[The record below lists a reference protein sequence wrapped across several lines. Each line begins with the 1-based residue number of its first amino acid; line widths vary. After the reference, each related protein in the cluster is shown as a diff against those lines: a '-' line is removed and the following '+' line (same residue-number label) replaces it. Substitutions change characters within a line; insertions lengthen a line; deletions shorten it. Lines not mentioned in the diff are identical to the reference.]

1 MTAPTVKVIPRAD
14 PGIDPAIYPKA
25 IYPKAGYPEAGAP
38 RSRTLGSPLA
48 RSSLDRIQGAGRCEA
63 HGGVAPDDDNN
74 LPDHVMDPQFQRVSD
89 A

>member
-1 MTAPTVKVIPRAD
+1 MTAPTVKVIPGAD
-14 PGIDPAIYPKA
+14 PGIDPAIHLRLA
-25 IYPKAGYPEAGAP
+25 TP
-38 RSRTLGSPLA
+38 RLVRLGLRTLGSPLA